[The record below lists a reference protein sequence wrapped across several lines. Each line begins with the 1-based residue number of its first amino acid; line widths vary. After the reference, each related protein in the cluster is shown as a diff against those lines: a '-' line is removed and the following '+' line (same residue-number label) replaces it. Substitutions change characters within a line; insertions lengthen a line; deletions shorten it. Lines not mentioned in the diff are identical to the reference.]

1 MAQLERERFIFT
13 DETGFHL
20 AMTRAYGRA
29 PRGQRVIQRVPRKR
43 GSRVCVIGSLG
54 LRGVVSTLCVSGA
67 VDRLCFDTFVARWL
81 APQLRR
87 GDIVLLDNLRVHQ
100 ASQVEAAVAAVK
112 AEVIWLPTYSPDLS
126 PLENCW
132 LKVKTLV
139 RGKQP
144 RTPKGLTVALGEA
157 LSAVTLDDIEAW
169 FTFCGY

>member
-1 MAQLERERFIFT
+1 VALLERERFIFT

-29 PRGQRVIQRVPRKR
+29 PRGERVVQRVPRKR
-43 GSRVCVIGSLG
+43 GTSVSLIGSMG
-54 LRGVVSTLCVSGA
+54 LRGVVSTLALSGA
-67 VDRLCFDTFVARWL
+67 VDTLCFDAFVSRWL
-81 APQLRR
+81 APRLRR

-112 AEVIWLPTYSPDLS
+112 AEVIWLPTYSPDFSLM
-126 PLENCW
+126 ENCW

-144 RTPKGLTVALGEA
+144 RTPQKLDAALREA
-157 LSAVTLDDIEAW
+157 IGAVTADDIEAW
-169 FTFCGY
+169 FTHCGY